1 MRSEHPLSHDAS
13 KTIAFRV
20 STEDYDK
27 IQMLADI
34 SGKQKQDYIRDR
46 LLEDD
51 MVVHPNIRVR
61 KYLEEYLQALT
72 EELRRLRKAEELS
85 SGAEGRITALLKIIA
100 QL

>member
-1 MRSEHPLSHDAS
+1 MRSEHPLSHSES

-20 STEDYDK
+20 NADDYDK

-34 SGKQKQDYIRDR
+34 SGKQKQDYIRNR
-46 LLEDD
+46 LLEDE

-61 KYLEEYLQALT
+61 KYLEEHLQALT
-72 EELRRLRKAEELS
+72 EELRRLQKAEDLS
-85 SGAEGRITALLKIIA
+85 SGAEDRIAALLKIIA